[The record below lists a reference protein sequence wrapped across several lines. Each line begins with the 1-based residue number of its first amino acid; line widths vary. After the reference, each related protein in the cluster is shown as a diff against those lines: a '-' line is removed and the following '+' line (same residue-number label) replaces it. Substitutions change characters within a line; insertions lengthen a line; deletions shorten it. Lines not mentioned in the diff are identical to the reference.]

1 MRANTGKASEAEL
14 CTPLTSVEEREAY
27 YRHKFLADAEKA
39 LRPTNPD
46 IPEDTEIADV
56 EPISVHYH
64 LRSNLDLF
72 NQYDTNIDRMPR
84 TKHTN
89 YQPEVGESSRRSS
102 GGEDDDPGHE
112 ASDIREE
119 DILSVEESLERQGSR
134 GENIGDEEDE
144 EQSERLGEGE
154 DDDEED
160 ETDEDVQADFNLAAQ
175 IAEEE
180 RLDEE
185 YDSYQDDPKYLE
197 P

>member
-1 MRANTGKASEAEL
+1 MGKANEAEL

-46 IPEDTEIADV
+46 IPEDIEIADV
-56 EPISVHYH
+56 EPISVQYH

-72 NQYDTNIDRMPR
+72 NQYGTNINRMPR
-84 TKHTN
+84 TKHTS
-89 YQPEVGESSRRSS
+89 YQREVGESSKPSVDEEMVDL
-102 GGEDDDPGHE
+102 GPE

-119 DILSVEESLERQGSR
+119 DIRSVEDSLERQESGGESIGNEDDADGS
-134 GENIGDEEDE
+134 EEV
-144 EQSERLGEGE
+144 GEGE
-154 DDDEED
+154 DDEGENS
-160 ETDEDVQADFNLAAQ
+160 ETDEEIAADFNLAAQ

-185 YDSYQDDPKYLE
+185 YDSDQDDPKYLE